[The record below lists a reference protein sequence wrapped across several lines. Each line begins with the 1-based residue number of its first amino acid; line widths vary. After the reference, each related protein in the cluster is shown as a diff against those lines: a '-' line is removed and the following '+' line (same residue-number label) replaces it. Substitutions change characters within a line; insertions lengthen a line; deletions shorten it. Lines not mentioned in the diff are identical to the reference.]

1 MDIYKLLSAA
11 ADYGFPML
19 VSSYLLIRMEGRIE
33 RLSAN
38 IEKPIARTARK
49 ASHAVPVYPKP
60 HIKQKPRFL
69 HLVKIRAIFILH
81 PPGAPPEAPRESFP
95 ARAKAGCRRAQYA
108 SCQSPLP

>member
-1 MDIYKLLSAA
+1 MDIDKLLSA

-38 IEKPIARTARK
+38 IEKTIARTARK

-81 PPGAPPEAPRESFP
+81 PPDVLPEAPRESFP
-95 ARAKAGCRRAQYA
+95 AHAKAGYRHARYA
-108 SCQSPLP
+108 SCQFLLP

>member
-1 MDIYKLLSAA
+1 MDIDKLLSAA

-38 IEKPIARTARK
+38 IEKPIVRTARK

-60 HIKQKPRFL
+60 YIKQKPRFL
-69 HLVKIRAIFILH
+69 NRPPKVRPKI
-81 PPGAPPEAPRESFP
+81 
-95 ARAKAGCRRAQYA
+95 
-108 SCQSPLP
+108 